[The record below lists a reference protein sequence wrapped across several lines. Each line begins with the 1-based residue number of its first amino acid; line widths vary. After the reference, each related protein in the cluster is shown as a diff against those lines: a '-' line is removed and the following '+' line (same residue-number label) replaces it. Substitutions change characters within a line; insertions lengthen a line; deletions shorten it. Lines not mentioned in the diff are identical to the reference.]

1 MPLPDGVKCLTIT
14 CICFNTIPACDR
26 QTDRQTDKQTD
37 RSATTISHYAAID
50 MLMHDKK
57 IAVMKHQNDHHT
69 DHSSP
74 AIIQNGHH
82 YLYAS
87 NVIQLH
93 SYTNNTLLQ
102 TNSHGI
108 SLSIRFNGHFPNE
121 PGLASI

>member
-1 MPLPDGVKCLTIT
+1 
-14 CICFNTIPACDR
+14 
-26 QTDRQTDKQTD
+26 
-37 RSATTISHYAAID
+37 

-57 IAVMKHQNDHHT
+57 IAVMKHQNNDHT

-74 AIIQNGHH
+74 AIIQNGRH
-82 YLYAS
+82 YLSAS

-108 SLSIRFNGHFPNE
+108 SLRFNGHFPSE
-121 PGLASI
+121 PGLAGCPCNSPSPFIPELHILL